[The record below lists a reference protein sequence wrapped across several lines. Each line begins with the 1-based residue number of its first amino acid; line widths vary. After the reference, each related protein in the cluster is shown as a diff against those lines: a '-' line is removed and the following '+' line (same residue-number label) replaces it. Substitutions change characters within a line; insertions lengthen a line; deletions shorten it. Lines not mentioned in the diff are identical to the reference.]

1 MNEVNKSFSNVVLCS
16 VLDSACLGSS
26 RLFLIFLFLVKM
38 LILQTYKF
46 LDKLMDLDSLN
57 RIGFRTAY
65 ISMSFVSWFT
75 VSLIDLIVNFR
86 DFKVVAQPLIM
97 VTGHVIVITIYW
109 RFVISR
115 ARFVQILDDFQSIV
129 DESMS
134 KRL

>member
-1 MNEVNKSFSNVVLCS
+1 
-16 VLDSACLGSS
+16 
-26 RLFLIFLFLVKM
+26 M

-57 RIGFRTAY
+57 RNGPRIGFRTAY

-109 RFVISR
+109 RFIISR